1 MAKKLHFREMPAQ
14 VKDAINQIQRGE
26 FTGQF
31 LSASGFSIN
40 GQIGDRR
47 GLLYGQAF
55 DSYGGSTDDDWSL
68 LGHTTGIEF
77 ETTGNA
83 PRIGRCA
90 STKIISTIKDTEF
103 MRLVRDHPQTFAPGQ
118 CTDAQDRIIFNDG
131 AGDIDFIVKGDNDAN
146 LITVQ
151 AELDTIG
158 IGVADPRAK
167 LQIEF
172 DNNNIWASSRE
183 YSDYPLLLKNN
194 SDTLN
199 AFTGIAFDVSTQTDR
214 DAIGAAIVALNRHT
228 SDFEH
233 HADLVFATNFD
244 DDDDLT
250 ERMRITDEGLVGI
263 GVASPQSKLHI
274 EHTDTTNWGSPS
286 DEEFG
291 NYLLTLRNN
300 TDEIGAFSGIAFDI
314 STETDADSI
323 GAAIVGVN
331 QIGSDSTHDTDLVF
345 ATNDAGDDTLTE
357 RMRIEANGQIGIGV
371 NNPLSRLH
379 IEHTDST
386 TWASPSN
393 ETFNDFILTL
403 RNNTDTTNAFSGI
416 AFDVS
421 TESDLDSIG
430 AAILA
435 VNKNSTSALH
445 DADLVFATNEQNA
458 DPIADDQLTERMR
471 ITNDGQV
478 GIGTNDPD
486 LGSAVGLHILA
497 TTGQGEGNLR
507 VECTESIIDTYQS
520 LINCQWPNDTTIF
533 STNYWVKFVNGSGQV
548 GAIHSEVV
556 YGTFTGCHYTPVP
569 SGSIR
574 RGMVLKST
582 GKTFFKE
589 GIGNAWVVTE
599 VTTVEKDKA
608 VTGVY
613 IGLAVPAEESV
624 IGEELAAYNALGEG
638 SILVTDAGG
647 NIETGDYICSSN
659 NLGHGMKQDDD
670 LLHNYTI
677 AKANEPIDFSTV
689 EVDPELGF
697 KSFLLACTYHCG

>member
-1 MAKKLHFREMPAQ
+1 MAKRLHFREMPAQ
-14 VKDAINQIQRGE
+14 VKDAIDQIQRGE
-26 FTGQF
+26 FSGQI
-31 LSASGFSIN
+31 LSASGFNIN
-40 GQIGDRR
+40 TRTNERR
-47 GLLYGQAF
+47 GLLYGQDFGELAG
-55 DSYGGSTDDDWSL
+55 Y
-68 LGHTTGIEF
+68 TTGIQF
-77 ETTGNA
+77 ETTGSA
-83 PRIGRCA
+83 ARLGFCA
-90 STKIISTIKDTEF
+90 STKMISTIRDTEY
-103 MRLVRDHPQTFAPGQ
+103 MRFVRDHEVNQPHLCSGQ
-118 CTDAQDRIIFNDG
+118 QDEIIFNVNSD
-131 AGDIDFIVKGDNDAN
+131 DIDFIVKGDNDAN
-146 LITVQ
+146 LIKVQ
-151 AELDTIG
+151 ASLDTIG

-172 DNNNIWASSRE
+172 DNNDTWSSSRE
-183 YSDYPLLLKNN
+183 YADYPLLLKNN

-323 GAAIVGVN
+323 GAAIVGIN

-403 RNNTDTTNAFSGI
+403 RNNTNTVDAFAGI

-435 VNKNSTSALH
+435 VNKNTTSTLH
-445 DADLVFATNEQNA
+445 DTDLVFATNEEDSSN
-458 DPIADDQLTERMR
+458 PGVADDQLTERMR
-471 ITNDGQV
+471 ITSDGQV

-486 LGSAVGLHILA
+486 LGDDVGLHILA
-497 TTGQGEGNLR
+497 NSGAGQGNLR
-507 VECTESIIDTYQS
+507 VECTESSIDIYQS
-520 LINCQWPNDTTIF
+520 LINCQWPNDSSIQ
-533 STNYWVKFVNGSGQV
+533 STRYWIKFVNGDGQV
-548 GAIHSEVV
+548 GSINGEVN
-556 YGTFTGCHYTPVP
+556 YSPFTGQHNTLVP

-574 RGMVLKST
+574 QGMILKST
-582 GKTFFKE
+582 GEVFYRTTVS
-589 GIGNAWVVTE
+589 NAWVVTE
-599 VTTVEKDKA
+599 TTTVEKDKA

-613 IGLAVPAEESV
+613 AGLAISAEESV
-624 IGEELAAYNALGEG
+624 VGEELAAYNAVGEG

-670 LLHNYTI
+670 LLHNYTV